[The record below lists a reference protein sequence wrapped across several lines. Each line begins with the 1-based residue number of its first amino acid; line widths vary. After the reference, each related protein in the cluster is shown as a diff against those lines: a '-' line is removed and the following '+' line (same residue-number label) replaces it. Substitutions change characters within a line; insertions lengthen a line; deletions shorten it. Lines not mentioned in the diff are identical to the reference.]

1 MSFSMTISLFVI
13 AICLV
18 TLSYFVGEIVGSRNT
33 AKKIQRFLESYSYV
47 KSLSQLD
54 INASPAKN
62 KPRLFVLKNDDFKQ
76 K

>member
-1 MSFSMTISLFVI
+1 MNFSMMIFLFVI
-13 AICLV
+13 GICLV
-18 TLSYFVGEIVGSRNT
+18 TVSYFVGEIVGSKRT

-47 KSLSQLD
+47 KSLNQLD
-54 INASPAKN
+54 VNALPAKN